1 MNILIITSALHYL
14 AILPFAKYNNYVLTI
29 IISTTLSILW
39 HLNREPY
46 GILLYLDYTAAL
58 IWFLYDIYLGQ
69 ETNNLLVVRLII
81 LYNIIIFILNIIS
94 IYYKYYIITHTIW
107 HILSAIKCYYVS
119 KLIVDFNYNNII

>member
-46 GILLYLDYTAAL
+46 GILLYLDYTATL
-58 IWFLYDIYLGQ
+58 IWFLYDIYLGHQ
-69 ETNNLLVVRLII
+69 TNNLLVVWLII
-81 LYNIIIFILNIIS
+81 LYNISIFILNIIS
-94 IYYKYYIITHTIW
+94 IYYKYYIITHSIW
-107 HILSAIKCYYVS
+107 HVLSAIKCYYVS
-119 KLIVDFNYNNII
+119 KLITDFNYNNII